1 MRHPRI
7 ALLLCTLYVFFMGCQ
22 SSKETSYIGE
32 DIGSFRD
39 KKVSALTLKNG
50 EIRRYDN
57 VGGRYFEEKRDS
69 GLVKQI
75 VGLDPTGASL
85 NVELSRV
92 LEVQCQTTTTD
103 GGGTI
108 LTILFVI
115 AGGILLLG
123 LLIAGSFRT

>member
-1 MRHPRI
+1 
-7 ALLLCTLYVFFMGCQ
+7 MGCQ
-22 SSKETSYIGE
+22 SAKESSYIGE

-39 KKVSALTLKNG
+39 KKVSAITLKNG
-50 EIRRYDN
+50 EIRKYDK

-92 LEVQCQTTTTD
+92 LEVQCQTVETD

-108 LTILFVI
+108 LTVVFVI
-115 AGGILLLG
+115 SGGLLLLA
-123 LLIAGSFRT
+123 LLIAASWSHTILN